1 MAKHKNIFFLKVLLS
16 VLNTYMLWTDKYMQ
30 YSISYCTKIIHE
42 SGKTTY
48 NVYTSLHMQYTVQSA
63 QIIFIV
69 LTT

>member
-1 MAKHKNIFFLKVLLS
+1 
-16 VLNTYMLWTDKYMQ
+16 MQ